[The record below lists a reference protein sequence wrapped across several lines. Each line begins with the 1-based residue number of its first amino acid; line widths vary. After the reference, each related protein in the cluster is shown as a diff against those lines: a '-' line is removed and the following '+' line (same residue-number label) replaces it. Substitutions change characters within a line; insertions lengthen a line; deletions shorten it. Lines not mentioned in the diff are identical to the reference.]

1 MEDRH
6 YAARISLEKWN
17 ELLEDVPYFST
28 VGVYAIF
35 PEEGDPDDV
44 QTFVDQFVLT
54 AGEVKKVIS
63 GQNDRVRADIEGSGR
78 LWSTKELLENVV
90 EVTVVSE

>member
-17 ELLEDVPYFST
+17 ELLEGTHSFT
-28 VGVYAIF
+28 VVTVSVS
-35 PEEGDPDDV
+35 PEEKDPK
-44 QTFVDQFVLT
+44 QFNLLAGSIREVL
-54 AGEVKKVIS
+54 S
-63 GQNDRVRADIEGSGR
+63 GYFPRALAIPVNGSSHQ
-78 LWSTKELLENVV
+78 LWTSKNLLENVV